1 MRWSGASSAILPE
14 VRRSTKPPPL
24 LLAILL
30 ALLALLAGPAP
41 AAAQGL
47 ASALQIKSL
56 AFVPP
61 RTLRAEL
68 RYLRYDLN
76 APLLC
81 QFTLELDGRE
91 IRESNYDHRGADPR
105 DFTVLFDLP
114 FAPDGRAHPLRISVR
129 DHPAPAEAYRSEPA
143 SITLG
148 ASTPAAPPLGP
159 ASQPLTP
166 LPSSPKETSWIDALT
181 WKSWLLLAV
190 GAAFLLRWIW
200 GLLTRAPA
208 PLTKDAPPVPAPEA
222 KPDAPAPPAKAEPR
236 RKAPKPAPKA
246 GPPRQDAPIEA
257 PLPAAPPP
265 PPRPVRLFYSYAHAD
280 EPFRD
285 ELEKHLSTLR
295 RSGLIEEWHDRQIGA
310 GQEWEKQIDENLEA
324 ADLVLLLVSPDF
336 LSSDY
341 CYEVE
346 MKRALERHAR
356 DEALVVPVILRPAD
370 WTGAPFQ
377 KLQNVPKDGRPISRW
392 EDRDEAWLDVVR
404 RLRRFI
410 EERQKIL
417 ARARP

>member
-1 MRWSGASSAILPE
+1 

-30 ALLALLAGPAP
+30 ALVALLAGPAP
-41 AAAQGL
+41 ARAQGL
-47 ASALQIKSL
+47 APALQIKSL

-114 FAPDGRAHPLRISVR
+114 SAPDGRAHPLSISVR
-129 DHPAPAEAYRSEPA
+129 DRPAPAEAYRTEPA

-148 ASTPAAPPLGP
+148 ASTPSAPPLG
-159 ASQPLTP
+159 AGSQPLLP
-166 LPSSPKETSWIDALT
+166 LSSLRKEPSWIDGLT
-181 WKSWLLLAV
+181 WKSWLLIAV
-190 GAAFLLRWIW
+190 GAAFALRWIW

-208 PLTKDAPPVPAPEA
+208 PLPASAPPVPAPEA
-222 KPDAPAPPAKAEPR
+222 KPDAPATTAKAEPR
-236 RKAPKPAPKA
+236 RKARKAAPRA
-246 GPPRQDAPIEA
+246 GAPREDAAIEA
-257 PLPAAPPP
+257 PVPAAPPP

-280 EPFRD
+280 EAFRD
-285 ELEKHLSTLR
+285 ELEKHLSTMR
-295 RSGLIEEWHDRQIGA
+295 RSGLIEEWHDRRIGA

-324 ADLVLLLVSPDF
+324 ADLVLLLISPDF

-356 DEALVVPVILRPAD
+356 HEALVVSVILRPAD
-370 WTGAPFQ
+370 WKGAPFQ
-377 KLQNVPKDGRPISRW
+377 KLKNVPTNGRPISRW
-392 EDRDEAWLDVVR
+392 EDRDEAWLDVVQYLRDLIEDR
-404 RLRRFI
+404 RQVLGV
-410 EERQKIL
+410 
-417 ARARP
+417 APRP

>member
-1 MRWSGASSAILPE
+1 M
-14 VRRSTKPPPL
+14 RRSTKPPPL

-30 ALLALLAGPAP
+30 ALFALLAGPAP
-41 AAAQGL
+41 ARAQGL
-47 ASALQIKSL
+47 APALQIKSL

-81 QFTLELDGRE
+81 QFTLELDGRQ

-114 FAPDGRAHPLRISVR
+114 FAPDGRAHPLSISVR

-143 SITLG
+143 TITLG

-159 ASQPLTP
+159 ASQPLAP
-166 LPSSPKETSWIDALT
+166 LPSLPKETRWIDTLT

-190 GAAFLLRWIW
+190 GVAFALRWIW
-200 GLLTRAPA
+200 GLLTRTPA
-208 PLTKDAPPVPAPEA
+208 PLPKGAPPVPAPEA
-222 KPDAPAPPAKAEPR
+222 KPDAPGAKGEASPPLAKVEPR
-236 RKAPKPAPKA
+236 RKAQRPAPKA
-246 GPPRQDAPIEA
+246 SPPRQGAPIEA
-257 PLPAAPPP
+257 PAPPAPPP
-265 PPRPVRLFYSYAHAD
+265 PAPPAPPRPVRLFYSYAHAD
-280 EPFRD
+280 EAFRD

-310 GQEWEKQIDENLEA
+310 GQEWEKQIDRNLEA

-356 DEALVVPVILRPAD
+356 DEALVVPVILRPSD

-410 EERQKIL
+410 EDRQKSL
-417 ARARP
+417 ARAAPP